1 MSYSDKKASRDC
13 SMWSKMLVVNI
24 NHINN
29 NNNNNKICTINVEK
43 FRMDEKQ
50 YEDLL

>member
-29 NNNNNKICTINVEK
+29 NNKICTINVEK

-50 YEDLL
+50 YEYLL